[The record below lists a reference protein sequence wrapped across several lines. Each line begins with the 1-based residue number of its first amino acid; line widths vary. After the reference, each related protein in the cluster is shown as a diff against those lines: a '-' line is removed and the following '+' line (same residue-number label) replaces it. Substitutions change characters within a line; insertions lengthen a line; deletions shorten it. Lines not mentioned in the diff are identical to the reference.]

1 MTETPTPRRSV
12 FSSLPMQVY
21 SIPLMVLAYW
31 FFFSPKPPKPIRA
44 LRAGSQTIATDEVQ
58 TLVGLSA
65 ADLRERLGKPSS
77 VQLRSSPLWGNQP
90 NADECWRY
98 SDRVLHDDSGTK
110 LDLAVYL
117 TGGKCVLAG
126 TF

>member
-1 MTETPTPRRSV
+1 
-12 FSSLPMQVY
+12 MQVY

-65 ADLRERLGKPSS
+65 VDLRERLGKPSN

-98 SDRVLHDDSGTK
+98 MQRVLHEASGTK
-110 LDLAVYL
+110 LGLAVYL
-117 TGGKCVLAG
+117 TEGKCVKAS
-126 TF
+126 TY